1 MLLGYGRAQATT
13 PTEQSRG
20 GTSEIASGRTRKIA
34 LVAQRIEH
42 WPPAPGVAGSIPAEG
57 ANVTVLETIDAD
69 RGFSVIV
76 DAVRAC
82 P

>member
-1 MLLGYGRAQATT
+1 MTVIDDRQLIDR
-13 PTEQSRG
+13 PS
-20 GTSEIASGRTRKIA
+20 
-34 LVAQRIEH
+34 
-42 WPPAPGVAGSIPAEG
+42 

-69 RGFSVIV
+69 RGFAVIV